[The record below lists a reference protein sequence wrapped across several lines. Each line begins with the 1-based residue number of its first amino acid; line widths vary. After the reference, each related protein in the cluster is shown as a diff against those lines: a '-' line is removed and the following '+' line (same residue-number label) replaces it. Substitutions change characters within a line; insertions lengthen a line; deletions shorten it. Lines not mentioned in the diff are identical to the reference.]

1 MTNHIIW
8 VAGLLGHLILLVVLF
23 SRRRASRFPWFTLL
37 IGFYLLRSI
46 GLAATAHFTGHPA
59 HRFATQAIDL
69 TDVCLQAAVLAE
81 LMWMALRPL
90 NRSRQATLSLLL
102 LASGALMV
110 FRVAPPVRVWHSMA
124 LVLIHF
130 LLSVLL
136 LEWAVLLLFLL
147 RPLQL
152 SWRSHVAAISF
163 GFGVYSLA
171 LLAGGG
177 YFTIGREMSD
187 FVLFAFVRIGV
198 YLLVLLWWI
207 VCLWLPA
214 RQELFPGESF
224 ASSST

>member
-8 VAGLLGHLILLVVLF
+8 VAGLLGHLILLIVLF
-23 SRRRASRFPWFTLL
+23 LRRRAAHYPWFTLL

-46 GLAATAHFTGHPA
+46 GLAATTHLAGHPGY
-59 HRFATQAIDL
+59 RLATQAIDL

-81 LMWMALRPL
+81 LISKALRPL
-90 NRSRQATLSLLL
+90 NVARQATLSLLL
-102 LASGALMV
+102 IASGVLMTI
-110 FRVAPPVRVWHSMA
+110 RVAPPMHMWHRMT

-130 LLSVLL
+130 LLSLL
-136 LEWAVLLLFLL
+136 MLEWAVLLAFQL
-147 RPLQL
+147 RPLRL

-177 YFTIGREMSD
+177 YFTVGREMKD

-207 VCLWLPA
+207 VCLWRP
-214 RQELFPGESF
+214 ETLFAGKGSAGGCP
-224 ASSST
+224 